1 MSKLKPSANGKEDK
15 SYQIYESKESPR
27 KRPPVRGFLRTQN
40 GDTVVYSD
48 PEAVEMSEQFP
59 EELIGVFYKNGI
71 PVVMSLKDAIKE
83 VMAKPDNLSLK
94 LTKPAWFK
102 DFNDVQD

>member
-1 MSKLKPSANGKEDK
+1 MKKQDNNYQVYKSEELPKSKKA
-15 SYQIYESKESPR
+15 I
-27 KRPPVRGFLRTQN
+27 RGYLRTVN
-40 GDTVVYSD
+40 GDRIIYSD
-48 PEAVEMSEQFP
+48 PDAAEMSEQFP

-83 VMAKPDNLSLK
+83 VMGTSTKGSPELK
-94 LTKPAWFK
+94 LTKPEWFK